1 MMKKK
6 LIIIALFFGILIIA
20 AGCGKNYD
28 SFAQCLTEKGAA
40 MYGADWCTHCQE
52 QKKMFGSSFKYVDYV
67 NCDFNEGECI
77 KKGIKGYPTWI
88 INETDYRGVQSLQK
102 LGYLTGCK
110 PGQDMN

>member
-1 MMKKK
+1 MKKK

-52 QKKMFGSSFKYVDYV
+52 QKKMFGSSFKLINYV
-67 NCDFNEGECI
+67 ECTEEI
-77 KKGIKGYPTWI
+77 QKCLDQKIAGYPTWI
-88 INETDYRGVQSLQK
+88 FGDGYVIEGEMELEELSKESGCPK
-102 LGYLTGCK
+102 L
-110 PGQDMN
+110 